1 MVVTK
6 SACCCAN
13 RGTMTPAWGSPCV
26 PCPAMGSKEFLEL
39 CPRGPGSGQE
49 DGKFFST
56 FTIKLFSFMIKYG
69 QYVKT
74 NIEISK
80 KKKIN
85 EKILSNL

>member
-56 FTIKLFSFMIKYG
+56 FTIKLFSPMIKKLILKFR
-69 QYVKT
+69 Q
-74 NIEISK
+74 

-85 EKILSNL
+85 EKILNNL